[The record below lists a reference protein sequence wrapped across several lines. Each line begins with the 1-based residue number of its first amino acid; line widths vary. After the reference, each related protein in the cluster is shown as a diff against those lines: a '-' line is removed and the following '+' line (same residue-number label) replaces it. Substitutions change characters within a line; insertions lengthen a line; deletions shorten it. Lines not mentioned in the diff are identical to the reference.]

1 MASRISVITTLLG
14 TALTLTVKNEGD
26 CENIDQVTKGTNDKA
41 CFVEY
46 AGSGASNPLAQLT
59 ETAFRVTL
67 CADSIANL
75 ETLLDLVLKFP
86 KTYTVSATSPYM
98 VDVYEGGVYYRH
110 GGDWLTTV
118 FLQTYWR
125 LS

>member
-1 MASRISVITTLLG
+1 MITTLLG

-26 CENIDQVTKGTNDKA
+26 VEAITQVAKGTNNKT

-46 AGSGASNPLAQLT
+46 AGTGSTNPQASLIT
-59 ETAFRVTL
+59 SAFKVTL
-67 CADSIANL
+67 EADTLANL

-86 KTYTVSATSPYM
+86 STYTVSATSPYM
-98 VDVYEGGVYYRH
+98 VEVYEGGIYYKH
-110 GGDWLTTV
+110 GGDWCTTV

-125 LS
+125 LT

>member
-1 MASRISVITTLLG
+1 MASRVSVITTLLG

-26 CENIDQVTKGTNDKA
+26 VDAITQVAKGTNNKT

-46 AGSGASNPLAQLT
+46 AGFAVTNPMAGLISQ
-59 ETAFRVTL
+59 AFKVTL
-67 CADSIANL
+67 EADTLANM

-86 KTYTVSATSPYM
+86 YSYTVSATSPSS
-98 VDVYEGGVYYRH
+98 VDVYEGGIYYKH
-110 GGDWLTTV
+110 GGDWCTTV
-118 FLQTYWR
+118 FLQTFWR